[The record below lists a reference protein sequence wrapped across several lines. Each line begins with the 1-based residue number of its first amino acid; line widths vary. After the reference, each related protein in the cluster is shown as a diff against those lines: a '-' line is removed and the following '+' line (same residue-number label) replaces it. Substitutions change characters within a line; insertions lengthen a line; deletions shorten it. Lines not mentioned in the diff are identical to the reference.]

1 MSPEIRAFSRGG
13 ESIMFRIN
21 IRTAG
26 FATLIAGLLAVPGVV
41 WAQTVSFPVSGTCF
55 ETVIDMGTVFT
66 DEEGILHIRN
76 QVSEYQCFGTL
87 NISQTATINVNIDLA
102 TGEGDASLKAVQVT
116 DIYEPEICQALGAP
130 TPCSGTCQATA
141 SAEIIGG
148 YVFNDGVGNRCTGD
162 LEGLQWRLMNVFPA
176 GALIVDYQGFVF
188 VVGQS

>member
-1 MSPEIRAFSRGG
+1 
-13 ESIMFRIN
+13 MFRIN

-41 WAQTVSFPVSGTCF
+41 WAQTVSFPISGTCF
-55 ETVIDMGTVFT
+55 ETVIDIGKVST

-102 TGEGDASLKAVQVT
+102 TGNGDGTSKAVAVT
-116 DIYEPEICQALGAP
+116 DIYELEICEALGAP
-130 TPCSGTCQATA
+130 TPCSGTCQLTS

-148 YVFNDGVGNRCTGD
+148 WVFNDGVGNRCTGD
-162 LEGLQWRLMNVFPA
+162 LEGLQWRITNLFPA
-176 GALIVDYQGFVF
+176 GSPINPYQTILF
-188 VVGQS
+188 VVGQP